1 MKKLLETVSKQQG
14 PDSQQPATA
23 KRTSIRESPT
33 NSTTYEHVCIFCE
46 KKIKYL
52 KGTRNREPL
61 VQCRDLR
68 ADHSI
73 RKSAMEKKDSRILA
87 IASREI
93 VAADACYHRTCYKGY
108 TRAEA
113 STIVSSD
120 GCGELLDEYANLES
134 EAYQMLFDYIRSEV
148 LANEKIVRLTEMTEL
163 LASYL
168 TSLGVEEIKL
178 STKKHIRRNLQAE
191 FGDVLLLENLLE
203 TTSVFIVPANLSP
216 LQVAKYITTILLE
229 KQDNASQSSRSAN
242 IHRAAIDIREAI
254 QKTENKMSWPPRP
267 SDLAE
272 NAMNVPKELDSFLQ
286 TLLTGKKEW
295 PDEDCHPRA
304 QRLMKSFAQDLMFG
318 VSRGKIKPPKQILLP
333 YAVKTLTNNVELIQM
348 LSRCGHGIAYS
359 QLEEINTALCLQK
372 MASSSEIPLP
382 DNIQPHVSTT
392 LAWDNIDR
400 LEETLSGEGTSH
412 RVNGIAVQ
420 VKHFGPQLPPES
432 STHIVKT
439 KKRSVE
445 ALDTENLPIY
455 NAGDR
460 C

>member
-1 MKKLLETVSKQQG
+1 MET
-14 PDSQQPATA
+14 
-23 KRTSIRESPT
+23 
-33 NSTTYEHVCIFCE
+33 
-46 KKIKYL
+46 
-52 KGTRNREPL
+52 L

-73 RKSAMEKKDSRILA
+73 RKSAMKKNSRILA

-93 VAADACYHRTCYKGY
+93 VAAESCYRRTCYKDY

-113 STIVSSD
+113 SPTIASD
-120 GCGELLDEYANLES
+120 GCGESLEDEYTNLES
-134 EAYQMLFDYIRSEV
+134 EAYQMLFDYIRSDV
-148 LANEKIVRLTEMTEL
+148 LANEKIVRLTELTEL

-191 FGDVLLLENLLE
+191 FGDVLVFENLLE
-203 TTSVFIVPANLSP
+203 TASVFVVPANLSP
-216 LQVAKYITTILLE
+216 LQVAKNITTILLE
-229 KQDNASQSSRSAN
+229 KQNNASQPSRSAN

-254 QKTENKMSWPPRP
+254 QRTENKMSWPPRP

-272 NAMNVPKELDSFLQ
+272 SAMNVPKRLMFAR
-286 TLLTGKKEW
+286 TVIKMTGKKEW
-295 PDEDCHPRA
+295 PDEDCHPRV

-333 YAVKTLTNNVELIQM
+333 YAVKTVTNNVELNQM
-348 LSRCGHGIAYS
+348 LNHCGHGIAYS
-359 QLEEINTALCLQK
+359 RLEEINTALCLQK
-372 MASSSEIPLP
+372 MASTSEIPLP

-412 RVNGIAVQ
+412 RVNGTRPC
-420 VKHFGPQLPPES
+420 PQGELVP
-432 STHIVKT
+432 KG
-439 KKRSVE
+439 
-445 ALDTENLPIY
+445 LLLL
-455 NAGDR
+455 